1 MVRYLFGFV
10 LLLWGCQEKTPE
22 LQKHT
27 GYALGTS
34 YAIQYATD
42 KDIYETVQHG
52 LDSIFYGVNRSMST
66 YLPASDITKINRDND
81 SLLVVDEHFV
91 RVFKTASDVWSK
103 TDGYFDPTVGAWV
116 NAYGF
121 GPTKPL
127 TSISDSL
134 FKQLQNS
141 TGWDKIRL
149 TSKNTIQKAVPE
161 TYLDFNALAKGYT
174 VDLVHHYLAQMELKN
189 HLVEIGGELVAAG
202 INPISNRPWTIAI
215 DDPLQTQSRKII
227 HVLSLK
233 DEAIAT
239 SGNYRKFRVDS
250 LTGEKYVHSINPK
263 TGKPVKSKVLSASV
277 KAPDCM
283 TADAYATALMV
294 MPFEKSKVLIEADAR
309 LEAYWILAEGDALR
323 EAYSSGWEN

>member
-1 MVRYLFGFV
+1 M
-10 LLLWGCQEKTPE
+10 
-22 LQKHT
+22 
-27 GYALGTS
+27 
-34 YAIQYATD
+34 
-42 KDIYETVQHG
+42 
-52 LDSIFYGVNRSMST
+52 
-66 YLPASDITKINRDND
+66 
-81 SLLVVDEHFV
+81 
-91 RVFKTASDVWSK
+91 
-103 TDGYFDPTVGAWV
+103 
-116 NAYGF
+116 
-121 GPTKPL
+121 
-127 TSISDSL
+127 
-134 FKQLQNS
+134 
-141 TGWDKIRL
+141 
-149 TSKNTIQKAVPE
+149 
-161 TYLDFNALAKGYT
+161 
-174 VDLVHHYLAQMELKN
+174 
-189 HLVEIGGELVAAG
+189 VAAG

-263 TGKPVKSKVLSASV
+263 TGKPVKSNVLSASV

-294 MPFEKSKVLIEADAR
+294 MPFEKSKMLIEADAR